1 MRATIEHVGADV
13 LCRSEH
19 TAPAECRLDGNTAQA
34 TLEAWASQYDDAV
47 RTHND
52 ERTSLRIK
60 NPNIVY
66 TT

>member
-47 RTHND
+47 RTHNY
-52 ERTSLRIK
+52 R
-60 NPNIVY
+60 VY
-66 TT
+66 TLTVTTP